1 MGKRMKKIT
10 AVLLAGVT
18 ASLACACGQE
28 GVLEDNLVKNK
39 EDRVKTVMLLRLWR
53 NPTQIMKMF
62 PGRHLTLQ
70 LGWQRRN

>member
-18 ASLACACGQE
+18 ASLACACWQE

-39 EDRVKTVMLLRLWR
+39 EDRVKTVMLFA
-53 NPTQIMKMF
+53 PMEKSDPDKI
-62 PGRHLTLQ
+62 GRASCRERVYTPV
-70 LGWQRRN
+70 